1 MTLGLDVDP
10 DREGIYNIMDGLDG
24 RVSADMMG
32 SGDAWR
38 RGDTLQH
45 HSRIFSQFLAHDSTD
60 ESSLEG
66 RFFVPSYLRGS
77 TYMRKLAE
85 AHRTKQNESKRSA
98 GSDLAADISAF
109 PDPVPSGSHRGLSH
123 QIIERQ
129 SSPQDEDVLT
139 SLPSKWNKHDMW
151 SNIEIQPDGRTVKYT
166 GPRTHNERDHE
177 ASAVRAENHMPAQ
190 CGIYYYE
197 VEIVS
202 SKKDDTTIAVGFS
215 TKNATLSRSIGW
227 EPESWAYH
235 GDDGRCF
242 TAHNSGRHFGPPFNQ
257 GDVIGCGVNF
267 RENTAFFTRNGVKIG
282 SAFDDLRG
290 KLYPAISLKKPGESI
305 RANFGQHPFVY
316 NINDMVKEQREK
328 IQRDIEA
335 TTTSHLDPDL
345 NESEL
350 LQTLVLQFLQ
360 HDGYVE
366 TARAFADEIT
376 VEKEALSLDP
386 NAKVAGTSIKDDE
399 DANNRQRIRAAI
411 LEGDIDKALKYTTT
425 YYPDVLDHDGYVYF
439 RLRCRKFVEMI
450 RKAAQMRLS
459 MDKPRN
465 NGHFGASISQL
476 MDVDENMELDEEHLS
491 SEIEG
496 LERSM
501 LKYGQTLQAEYAN
514 DPRKEV
520 SQALADIFPLAAY
533 VNPLK
538 EPMFSH
544 LLDRSG
550 RVAVAEELNSAI
562 LLSLGKSSRA
572 ALEKVYAQTT
582 VLLED
587 LRQEGGVG
595 AFVSVQDIVDD
606 ISKHHQF

>member
-10 DREGIYNIMDGLDG
+10 DREGRYSIMEELDDQ
-24 RVSADMMG
+24 VPADVMG

-38 RGDTLQH
+38 RGEALQH
-45 HSRIFSQFLAHDSTD
+45 HSRIFNQFLAHDDTD
-60 ESSLEG
+60 DSLEG

-85 AHRTKQNESKRSA
+85 AHRLKQNESKRSA

-109 PDPVPSGSHRGLSH
+109 PDPVPTGSHRGLSH
-123 QIIERQ
+123 QIVERQ
-129 SSPQDEDVLT
+129 SSSPDEDVLT
-139 SLPSKWNKHDMW
+139 SLPSRWNKADMW
-151 SNIEIQPDGRTVKYT
+151 TSIEVLADGRTVKYT
-166 GPRTHNERDHE
+166 GSRSHNERDHE

-215 TKNATLSRSIGW
+215 TRNATLSRSIGW

-290 KLYPAISLKKPGESI
+290 KLYPAISLKKPGETI

-335 TTTSHLDPDL
+335 TSTSHLDPEL

-366 TARAFADEIT
+366 TARAFAEEIT

-386 NAKVAGTSIKDDE
+386 NARVAGTSIKDDE
-399 DANNRQRIRAAI
+399 DANNRQRIRAAV
-411 LEGDIDKALKYTTT
+411 LEGDIDRALKYTKT
-425 YYPDVLDHDGYVYF
+425 YYPDVLVNDGYVYF

-459 MDKPRN
+459 MDTPRN
-465 NGHFGASISQL
+465 NGHLGASISQH
-476 MDVDENMELDEEHLS
+476 MDVDENMELDEEQLS
-491 SEIEG
+491 SEIEE
-496 LERSM
+496 LERNM

-520 SQALADIFPLAAY
+520 SQTLADIFPLAAY

-562 LLSLGKSSRA
+562 LMSLGRSSRA
-572 ALEKVYAQTT
+572 ALEKVFAQTT

-606 ISKHHQF
+606 ITKQHQL